1 MSLSGQRFGYRD
13 FVELNIEVNA
23 KGDIIVKAINDIEIE
38 VNVGDY
44 HLGKTEEKNKE
55 RQNQKG
61 ETKNK

>member
-13 FVELNIEVNA
+13 FVKLNIEVNA

-44 HLGKTEEKNKE
+44 RLGKTEEKKE
-55 RQNQKG
+55 RQNEKG